1 MRSQHCVT
9 RIALLAKKTSP
20 SGNKKAVS
28 EARWVLLL
36 RDCNI
41 SETTTARGKKGVKRS
56 GRREV
61 RPGREREIGEI

>member
-1 MRSQHCVT
+1 MSSQLCVT

-41 SETTTARGKKGVKRS
+41 SETTTAKGKKGI
-56 GRREV
+56 REV
-61 RPGREREIGEI
+61 EGGGSDQREREREGR